1 MSESA
6 RVAGPGVAESTARCT
21 EAGPLKLCVDSALEE
36 VLQREGKDK
45 EGLERAGQRERR
57 ERETERWRE
66 VEEGGPI
73 PKGW

>member
-1 MSESA
+1 LAIDCKMH
-6 RVAGPGVAESTARCT
+6 AGRSSKTARR
-21 EAGPLKLCVDSALEE
+21 LALEE

-66 VEEGGPI
+66 VEEGGPV